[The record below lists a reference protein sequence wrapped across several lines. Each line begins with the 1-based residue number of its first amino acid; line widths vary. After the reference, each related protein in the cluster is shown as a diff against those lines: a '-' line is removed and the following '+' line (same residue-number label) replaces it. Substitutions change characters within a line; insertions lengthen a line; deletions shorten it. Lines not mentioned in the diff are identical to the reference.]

1 MAGDRE
7 PLRKMAGELTRDA
20 GMLALVFGTLD
31 ALIKTSAGE
40 EHLVRW
46 WWYPGLA
53 LISMGAVGVGV
64 WMERTRKEES

>member
-1 MAGDRE
+1 MV
-7 PLRKMAGELTRDA
+7 GELTRDG

-46 WWYPGLA
+46 WWYPGLS
-53 LISMGAVGVGV
+53 LISIGVIVLGILL
-64 WMERTRKEES
+64 ERTRKED

>member
-1 MAGDRE
+1 
-7 PLRKMAGELTRDA
+7 
-20 GMLALVFGTLD
+20 MLALVFGTLD

-64 WMERTRKEES
+64 WMERTRKEEP

>member
-1 MAGDRE
+1 
-7 PLRKMAGELTRDA
+7 MAGELTRDA

>member
-1 MAGDRE
+1 MV
-7 PLRKMAGELTRDA
+7 GELTRDG

-46 WWYPGLA
+46 WWYPGLG
-53 LISMGAVGVGV
+53 LISIGVVVLGI
-64 WMERTRKEES
+64 WLERTRKED

>member
-1 MAGDRE
+1 MGLARDRE
-7 PLRKMAGELTRDA
+7 PTQKMVGELTRDA

-46 WWYPGLA
+46 W
-53 LISMGAVGVGV
+53 
-64 WMERTRKEES
+64 